1 MIKNEIYNIEVKSW
15 FSEKNNENETSV
27 TVIKN
32 KREKTQIM
40 KIKTEWEDTI
50 TDPTDPER

>member
-40 KIKTEWEDTI
+40 KIKTE
-50 TDPTDPER
+50 